1 MLIRLFGEGCLTQ
14 CITIIE
20 AMTVCTTVLVSIFVR
35 QFSIFFAA
43 CLLLAA
49 GYGGK
54 RKWEKWQEKKE
65 QQEQEQE
72 QEQVEMQQ
80 TTSPDDK
87 ENKTTT
93 TSGFANEYVKMDD
106 TQPGTARV

>member
-54 RKWEKWQEKKE
+54 RKWEKWQEKKK
-65 QQEQEQE
+65 QQE
-72 QEQVEMQQ
+72 QEQVEMHQ
-80 TTSPDDK
+80 TTSPDDQ
-87 ENKTTT
+87 ENKATTT
-93 TSGFANEYVKMDD
+93 RGFANEYVKMDD
-106 TQPGTARV
+106 TQPGTAQV